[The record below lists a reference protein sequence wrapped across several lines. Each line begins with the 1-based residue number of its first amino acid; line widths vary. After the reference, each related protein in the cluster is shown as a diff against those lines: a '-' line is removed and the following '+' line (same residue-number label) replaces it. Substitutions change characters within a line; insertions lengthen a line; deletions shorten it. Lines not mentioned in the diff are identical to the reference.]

1 MTGVDDFVCLYFH
14 HLHYISSFVLEAIFS
29 FYIIAKGKLTN
40 QTNSTSVKF
49 IFLPYHSIHHVS
61 NLVCTI
67 LYPYYYL
74 VLFCIFLLL
83 CVHLYKFLHQL
94 YRAGTTYYIST
105 QNELFV
111 PTLLYENIDIQPI
124 RL

>member
-1 MTGVDDFVCLYFH
+1 MTGVNDIVCLYFH
-14 HLHYISSFVLEAIFS
+14 PLHYISSFVLEAIFS

-49 IFLPYHSIHHVS
+49 IFLPYHSIRHVS

-74 VLFCIFLLL
+74 VLFCIFSIIMCASL
-83 CVHLYKFLHQL
+83 
-94 YRAGTTYYIST
+94 
-105 QNELFV
+105 
-111 PTLLYENIDIQPI
+111 
-124 RL
+124 

>member
-1 MTGVDDFVCLYFH
+1 MFVCIST

-49 IFLPYHSIHHVS
+49 IFLPYHSIRHVS

-67 LYPYYYL
+67 L
-74 VLFCIFLLL
+74 
-83 CVHLYKFLHQL
+83 
-94 YRAGTTYYIST
+94 T
-105 QNELFV
+105 
-111 PTLLYENIDIQPI
+111 PI
-124 RL
+124 II

>member
-1 MTGVDDFVCLYFH
+1 MTGVNDIVCLYFH

-49 IFLPYHSIHHVS
+49 IFLPYHSIRHVS

-83 CVHLYKFLHQL
+83 CVHLYIFLHQ
-94 YRAGTTYYIST
+94 RTV
-105 QNELFV
+105 QV
-111 PTLLYENIDIQPI
+111 LLH
-124 RL
+124 

>member
-1 MTGVDDFVCLYFH
+1 MLV
-14 HLHYISSFVLEAIFS
+14 IS
-29 FYIIAKGKLTN
+29 FY
-40 QTNSTSVKF
+40 
-49 IFLPYHSIHHVS
+49 
-61 NLVCTI
+61 TI
-67 LYPYYYL
+67 LYPYYL

-83 CVHLYKFLHQL
+83 CVHLYQFFRQL

-111 PTLLYENIDIQPI
+111 PTLLYEIIDIQPI